1 MLSFSHLRH
10 SHRQSQAAK
19 TEPHCFYIATL
30 KMLLWCHAR
39 ASHVLNLTKYHSL
52 SHTWLIVTKMMMMIQ
67 RAVVYCADN
76 CFYATATATADCGFF
91 GL

>member
-10 SHRQSQAAK
+10 SHSHRQQRQNHIVS
-19 TEPHCFYIATL
+19 IATL